1 MMKNSRM
8 HTYTAIRKT
17 FVTEIVKVKAK
28 NIHEAIERL
37 EDDDPEVE
45 VIKEY
50 AIDYEIKDC
59 QRLDKQSS

>member
-1 MMKNSRM
+1 M